1 MQKPSPELIEKSI
14 NTIRFLT
21 TDAVQKA
28 NSGHP
33 GLPMGMAA
41 AAYTLWMRHLRFNP
55 ANPQWFDRDRFVL
68 SGGHGSMLLYS
79 LLYLSG
85 YDLSLDEIKDFRQWE
100 SKTPGHPEFWITPG
114 VEVTTGPLGQGFANG
129 VGMAIAEAHLA
140 SIFNKGD
147 HEIIDHYTYAIVTDG
162 DLMEGISSEAASLA
176 GHLKLSKLIYLY
188 DDNHISIDGDT
199 DKAFTEN
206 RTARF
211 EAYGWHVQQ
220 IHDGN
225 DIEAVDEAINI
236 AKSDPR
242 PSLIA
247 IRTQIG
253 YGLPTK
259 AGTGSAHGEPPGEEE
274 LEGAKDNLGWPHQPR
289 FLVPDDVKA
298 HFETALEKGDQL
310 ESQWKSDL
318 NDYRDAYPDLATEL
332 KRMINR
338 ELPDGWEEKLPS
350 FDPDL
355 KGMATRKASGTTIN
369 AIAGILPELFGGS
382 ADLTPSNKTWID
394 GKPSF
399 QAYTPEGRN
408 FHFGVREHA
417 MQGIV
422 NGIAV
427 HSGLIPYGGT
437 FLVFSDYLRPS
448 LRLAALSG
456 YASITVFTHD
466 SIGLGEDGP
475 THQPIEHLA
484 SLRAIP
490 NLVTIRPGDA
500 NEVAYAWKV
509 AIERRRG
516 PTIFA
521 LSRQN
526 IRIVDRQ
533 VYAPA
538 SNLENG
544 AYVLKD
550 FGDSD
555 PEIILMASGS
565 EVALIVGAGE
575 RLAEEGV
582 NVRLVSFP
590 SWELFEAQD
599 QAYKDSVFP
608 PQIRKRLA
616 VEAGVSQGWM
626 KYTGAEGDMISVEK
640 FGVSAPYQVI
650 FEEYGFTIENVYQH
664 ARALIEA

>member
-1 MQKPSPELIEKSI
+1 
-14 NTIRFLT
+14 
-21 TDAVQKA
+21 
-28 NSGHP
+28 
-33 GLPMGMAA
+33 
-41 AAYTLWMRHLRFNP
+41 
-55 ANPQWFDRDRFVL
+55 
-68 SGGHGSMLLYS
+68 
-79 LLYLSG
+79 
-85 YDLSLDEIKDFRQWE
+85 
-100 SKTPGHPEFWITPG
+100 
-114 VEVTTGPLGQGFANG
+114 
-129 VGMAIAEAHLA
+129 
-140 SIFNKGD
+140 
-147 HEIIDHYTYAIVTDG
+147 
-162 DLMEGISSEAASLA
+162 MEGISSEAASLA
-176 GHLKLSKLIYLY
+176 GHLNLSKLIYLY

-199 DKAFTEN
+199 DMAFTEN

-220 IHDGN
+220 IQDGN
-225 DIEAVDEAINI
+225 DIEAVDEAINL
-236 AKSDPR
+236 AKADSR

-259 AGTGSAHGEPPGEEE
+259 AGTSSAHGEPPGEEE
-274 LEGAKDNLGWPHQPR
+274 LEGAKEKLGWPHQPR
-289 FLVPDDVKA
+289 FLVPDDVKE
-298 HFETALEKGDQL
+298 HFETSLDKGDQL

-332 KRMINR
+332 DRRINR
-338 ELPDGWEEKLPS
+338 KLPDGWEKNLPN
-350 FDPDL
+350 FEPDM
-355 KGMATRKASGTTIN
+355 KGMATRKASGATIN
-369 AIAGILPELFGGS
+369 AIAGVLPELFGGS
-382 ADLTPSNKTWID
+382 ADLAPSNKTWID
-394 GKPSF
+394 GTPSF
-399 QAYTPEGRN
+399 QADTPEGRN

-427 HSGLIPYGGT
+427 HGGLIPYGGT

-475 THQPIEHLA
+475 THQPVEHLA

-509 AIERRRG
+509 AIERRHG

-533 VYAPA
+533 DYAPA
-538 SNLENG
+538 SNLEKG

-550 FGDSD
+550 FGVDE

-575 RLAEEGV
+575 RLAEEGA

-599 QAYKDSVFP
+599 QTYKESVFP
-608 PQIRKRLA
+608 PHIRKRLA

-650 FEEYGFTIENVYQH
+650 FEEYGFTIDNVYRH
-664 ARALIEA
+664 ARKLIEA